1 MGWGIGMDFCD
12 GSLYCWM
19 SINDDWSIIGFNI
32 RKGTSFS
39 TLLPEMANE
48 ERTCPYLLA
57 CGSRP
62 LVTWG
67 IVKEGEEL
75 LQEVI
80 IWDLE
85 NVKLDS
91 SSSSSSRW
99 KEIARMPPHLCEGIN
114 RTLYTRLCA
123 A

>member
-1 MGWGIGMDFCD
+1 VYDSNDRSWRIAGHLPEENRMGRGIGMVFCD

-48 ERTCPYLLA
+48 ERTFPYLLA

-75 LQEVI
+75 L
-80 IWDLE
+80 
-85 NVKLDS
+85 
-91 SSSSSSRW
+91 
-99 KEIARMPPHLCEGIN
+99 
-114 RTLYTRLCA
+114 T
-123 A
+123 